1 MQRHVEG
8 GMEWWE
14 SWKDDFDSLP
24 NDALQIII
32 YFRRTSEMALTEE
45 RAWLMSEVRE
55 HRGMFQVFF

>member
-1 MQRHVEG
+1 
-8 GMEWWE
+8 MEWWE